1 MAVIYDP
8 FLAATS
14 ATFLAA
20 FAATFH
26 ARLRGHLHDRRRAR
40 LRVAALSVFS
50 CPPPLVSTARFN
62 RSPPSS
68 ALSVAQSSPPLTARV
83 TVHLATVHTVFCL

>member
-50 CPPPLVSTARFN
+50 CPPPLVSTTRFN
-62 RSPPSS
+62 RSLRLQPSP
-68 ALSVAQSSPPLTARV
+68 SPSLLR
-83 TVHLATVHTVFCL
+83 HRLLA